1 MYLMHVFAFTAS
13 PFFIAVGVVILVG
26 IARLFL
32 GWAMES
38 S

>member
-1 MYLMHVFAFTAS
+1 MYLMHAFAFTS
-13 PFFIAVGVVILVG
+13 PLFFIAVGVVILVG

>member
-1 MYLMHVFAFTAS
+1 MHAFAFTAS
-13 PFFIAVGVVILVG
+13 LFFIAIGVVILVG